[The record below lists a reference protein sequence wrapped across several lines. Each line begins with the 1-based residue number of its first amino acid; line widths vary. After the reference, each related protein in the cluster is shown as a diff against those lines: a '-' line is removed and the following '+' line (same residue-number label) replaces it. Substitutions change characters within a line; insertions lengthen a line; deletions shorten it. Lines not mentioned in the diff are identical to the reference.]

1 MAGAA
6 CARTMGQMSRR
17 VPSASHSG
25 GDGTSAWAILHELFV
40 ETLGDARRVG
50 VLLSSALAAS
60 GLESPPT
67 SGDAVVTFAK
77 THLLPLVRDEVG
89 ARTAV
94 AWIAQLES
102 RLAALPPATPQESG
116 RRRRDQR
123 DTVPVPP
130 QKPPIPVTLPPFR
143 KKLPS
148 ITGDER
154 RPVALLV
161 GARALER
168 SGLARA
174 LVQAGIDVRSVETVQ
189 ALATML
195 AGENAVRLAIVDLD
209 GEDAKSIVSTVVAS
223 RPDLPVVART
233 AQGGVSAD
241 EASAAGLKVVYAYAR
256 RMPPPDVVER
266 IRALALPEE
275 PASAPP
281 PTDLVRTPRL
291 IVAIEDIGWYGLDAG
306 ALGLVREMDGV
317 ADLATLAHRCGL
329 TPDDALRIARALVT
343 QGVIVLA

>member
-1 MAGAA
+1 
-6 CARTMGQMSRR
+6 MSGRD
-17 VPSASHSG
+17 PSASRSG
-25 GDGTSAWAILHELFV
+25 GEGTSAWAILHELFV
-40 ETLGDARRVG
+40 EILGDAGRVG
-50 VLLSSALAAS
+50 VLLSTALAAS

-102 RLAALPPATPQESG
+102 RLAAVPPATTQESG

-130 QKPPIPVTLPPFR
+130 PPKPPLPVTLPPFR

-161 GARALER
+161 GAHALER

-195 AGENAVRLAIVDLD
+195 AGESAVRLAIVDLD
-209 GEDAKSIVSTVVAS
+209 GADAKSIVSTVAAS

-241 EASAAGLKVVYAYAR
+241 EASAAGMKVVYAYAR
-256 RMPPPDVVER
+256 RQPPPDVVER
-266 IRALALPEE
+266 IRALAMPEE

-291 IVAIEDIGWYGLDAG
+291 IVAIEDIGWYGLDDG
-306 ALGLVREMDGV
+306 ALGLVRAMDGV
-317 ADLATLAHRCGL
+317 ADLATLALRCGL

-343 QGVIVLA
+343 QGILVLG